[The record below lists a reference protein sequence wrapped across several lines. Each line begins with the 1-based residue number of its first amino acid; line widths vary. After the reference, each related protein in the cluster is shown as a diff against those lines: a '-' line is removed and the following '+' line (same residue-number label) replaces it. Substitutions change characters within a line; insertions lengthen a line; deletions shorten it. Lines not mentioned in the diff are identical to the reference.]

1 MIDFKKY
8 ENPLPY
14 TSFDVDP
21 QAFDIWANRN
31 DLIQEQFSED
41 ILTYMKT
48 VLSETD
54 FVDNNNVID
63 KKLQNI
69 VDIITNE
76 KDTYEEQFWLALE
89 LLPLVV

>member
-1 MIDFKKY
+1 MNLNDY
-8 ENPLPY
+8 SNPFTYASPK
-14 TSFDVDP
+14 DDP
-21 QAFDIWANRN
+21 LAFDIWANRN

-54 FVDNNNVID
+54 FVDASNVID

>member
-1 MIDFKKY
+1 MNLNDY
-8 ENPLPY
+8 TNPFTY
-14 TSFDVDP
+14 TSPKDDP

-54 FVDNNNVID
+54 FVDTNNVID

-76 KDTYEEQFWLALE
+76 KDTYEERFWLAIE